1 MDAED
6 ESRVKES
13 TAERMRRRVLVLLA
27 FGCTILTFINM
38 GSITA
43 ATPDLSGTFVVGVLD
58 VSWSGAACPLG
69 TALSFSVASYLW
81 ARIGLRRAL
90 RFGLLLM
97 VGGSALALV
106 ADHFLMMI
114 VARLVQ
120 GFGGGLALAYGAGVM
135 AAALPRE
142 ALAWPMGLRLY
153 SLGMASCISPVV
165 GCFLVQYGSWRML
178 FVLTGAAAL
187 LMALVT
193 SIFVPN
199 ARIPKQGKFD
209 WFSFLSL
216 GMSCLCM
223 LMVLIDGETEGWTS
237 PYVMAWGYGAFCF
250 LALTAISCLNHK
262 SPLLDFSVLKNY
274 RFMCALIASLCNI
287 FCVCWIRAGT
297 VQFMRNTMS
306 YDPVHIA
313 LVFSVLVASFC
324 VGAACVLPLMVRG
337 KLALRVGMMAGLLG
351 LSGAAFLLARL
362 HTGSSWLDVAWPLA
376 VFGVGYAFCINTGSP
391 LIMRGVP
398 PERAASSARTM
409 HTVRFLFI
417 ALFASSVSTVLAH
430 MKTNYQFSVAEQ
442 TREGSPGAVATMDM
456 WQRHFADAGQ
466 TAGQVHAGANAVLNK
481 AVSLQSQIFST
492 DYFYLCIAMVGAAGV
507 LFALFCFRVRANQP
521 TNA

>member
-1 MDAED
+1 MEAADD
-6 ESRVKES
+6 TKMQESA
-13 TAERMRRRVLVLLA
+13 AERMRRWMLVAIA

-69 TALSFSVASYLW
+69 TALSFAVASYLW
-81 ARIGLRRAL
+81 ARIGLRRSL
-90 RFGLLLM
+90 RFALLLM
-97 VGGSALALV
+97 LGGSVLALA

-114 VARLVQ
+114 VARLMQ
-120 GFGGGLALAYGAGVM
+120 GFGGGLALAYGSGVM

-142 ALAWPMGLRLY
+142 SLAWPMGLRLY
-153 SLGMASCISPVV
+153 SLGAASCISPVI
-165 GCFLVQYGSWRML
+165 GCFLVQYWNWRML

-187 LMALVT
+187 LLAVL
-193 SIFVPN
+193 SSKFVPN
-199 ARIPKQGKFD
+199 SRIPKQGKFD

-216 GMSCLCM
+216 GTACLCI

-237 PYVMAWGYGAFCF
+237 AYVLAWGYGAFCA
-250 LALTAISCLNHK
+250 LALTVISCRYHK
-262 SPLLDFSVLKNY
+262 SPLLDFSILRNY
-274 RFMCALIASLCNI
+274 RFLFALLASLCNI

-297 VQFMRNTMS
+297 VQFMRNTMA
-306 YDPVHIA
+306 YDPFRIA

-324 VGAACVLPLMVRG
+324 IGAACVLPLMVRG

-362 HTGSSWLDVAWPLA
+362 NTGSSWLDVACPLA
-376 VFGVGYAFCINTGSP
+376 LFGVGYAFCINVGSP

-398 PERAASSARTM
+398 AVRAAAAARTM
-409 HTVRFLFI
+409 HTMRFLFI
-417 ALFASSVSTVLAH
+417 AMFVSSVSTVLAH
-430 MKTNYQFSVAEQ
+430 MKTSYQFSMAEQ
-442 TREGSPGAVATMDM
+442 TREGSPGAIATMGM

-466 TAGQVHAGANAVLNK
+466 SAGQVHAGANAVLNK